1 MQPYER
7 YFADIQRVLQRMGT
21 TGVFAKMRVVAQQLN
36 SIVLPPTDAIAAI
49 VKAADIYTRLFQQI
63 RLPDFERWARAER
76 EATEILV
83 TRGWWPHPNWPVS
96 AVHEV
101 IRLKREGRIRQL
113 DRLICESYELNRARP
128 MRQAIDRWI
137 DVPEFHARRRLFED
151 GLWAYRKGKCG
162 LALTHW
168 LPQVEGVLRG
178 FAERQGFA
186 QSGWKRAGRDIIQ
199 RQPDYASS
207 FREACLGALLS
218 VYDDSLPVGRHPAG
232 LGAFPVQRDAILHGV
247 DLRFGR
253 RAHAM
258 RVFLLLD
265 TLHYF
270 IDQLERQ
277 EKSAA

>member
-7 YFADIQRVLQRMGT
+7 YFADIQRILQRMGT
-21 TGVFAKMRVVAQQLN
+21 TGVFAKMRVLGEQLN
-36 SIVLPPTDAIAAI
+36 SIVFPTREYLAAV
-49 VKAADIYTRLFQQI
+49 VKAADMYARLFQQI
-63 RLPDFERWARAER
+63 KLPDFERWARAEK

-83 TRGWWPHPNWPVS
+83 ARGWWPHPNWPVS
-96 AVHEV
+96 AVHGI

-113 DRLICESYELNRARP
+113 DRLICESYEFNRARP
-128 MRQAIDRWI
+128 MRQAIDRWMS
-137 DVPEFHARRRLFED
+137 VPEFRGRKKLFRD
-151 GLWAYRKGKCG
+151 GLWAYRKGKYG

-178 FAERQGFA
+178 LAERQGLA
-186 QSGWKRAGRDIIQ
+186 QGGWKRAGGDTIQ
-199 RQPDYASS
+199 KQPDYASS
-207 FREACLGALLS
+207 FSEAFLGALLS
-218 VYDDSLPVGRHPAG
+218 VYENSLPVGRRPPVSA
-232 LGAFPVQRDAILHGV
+232 AFPVQRDAILHGV
-247 DLRFGR
+247 DLGFGR